1 MSLPQ
6 HLDALRAHLEVGT
19 RSDALFLMLRVM
31 EESAS
36 SDRATRA
43 LQAPSRAPA
52 FSLPDESSQ
61 VVSLSERLLDGP
73 AVVVF
78 YRGDWCPWCKKELN
92 ALQRV
97 VARFKLLGASVYAV
111 SPQLPVF
118 SRERIRR
125 QRLDFSI
132 LQDAGGHV
140 AAQFGVDWQ
149 VPAELRRLYL
159 ALNVDLEMFI
169 VECCWVLPLPARVY
183 LRRHQ
188 TIVYAVIIAIDTLQM
203 DMIGLFTAFD
213 R

>member
-6 HLDALRAHLEVGT
+6 NLDALRAHLEVGT

-92 ALQRV
+92 ALQR
-97 VARFKLLGASVYAV
+97 APMATQIPPPMATSN
-111 SPQLPVF
+111 SP
-118 SRERIRR
+118 
-125 QRLDFSI
+125 
-132 LQDAGGHV
+132 
-140 AAQFGVDWQ
+140 
-149 VPAELRRLYL
+149 
-159 ALNVDLEMFI
+159 
-169 VECCWVLPLPARVY
+169 
-183 LRRHQ
+183 
-188 TIVYAVIIAIDTLQM
+188 T
-203 DMIGLFTAFD
+203 
-213 R
+213 